1 MIPWSS
7 EVGVKVPVSEMDPA
21 PESLQPQDHRVQ
33 GSAEQFAP
41 NEGEMLQREGTDHFV
56 GYLLWEP
63 ARVGVLRLTLNNVI
77 QQMGLHAL
85 HQAAWL
91 PTSGRVGWWGAGER
105 ADPLGQRCFSFR
117 DNVPITGQPVPTP
130 SPGQWHVKHSPASQC
145 TV

>member
-33 GSAEQFAP
+33 GSTEQFGP
-41 NEGEMLQREGTDHFV
+41 NEGEMPQREGTDRFV
-56 GYLLWEP
+56 VYLLWEP
-63 ARVGVLRLTLNNVI
+63 ARVRVLHLTLNNVI

-91 PTSGRVGWWGAGER
+91 PTSSRVGWRGAGER